1 MAQTDPIHNDPDF
14 VAIDAHIDLK
24 LKPKGYKRLPRK
36 GSTSWEDTRIRP
48 KDSAVCWKLCNFRS
62 GITFGVRKEL
72 AVKHNLLAQI
82 NCPLPFTVDPSDVG
96 FVGFVVTNDPGSL
109 RRIDD
114 VIDLFP

>member
-1 MAQTDPIHNDPDF
+1 M
-14 VAIDAHIDLK
+14 AIDAHIDAK
-24 LKPKGYKRLPRK
+24 LKPKRHKRIERK

-48 KDSAVCWKLCNFRS
+48 KDSAVCWKLCNFPS

-72 AVKHNLLAQI
+72 AVKHGLLARLT
-82 NCPLPFTVDPSDVG
+82 CPLTFNVDPSDVE
-96 FVGFVVTNDPGSL
+96 FVGFVVTNDAGSL